1 MLCLHLLA
9 FKWDPASLLPPA
21 KAQASFKHE
30 RRALLRSYLTCPVCI
45 EGWTK
50 SNNFIKARH
59 LESRRLL

>member
-30 RRALLRSYLTCPVCI
+30 RHERCSDLISPVLFAL
-45 EGWTK
+45 
-50 SNNFIKARH
+50 KAGQKAII
-59 LESRRLL
+59 S